1 MLLNFR
7 TILKDQDGLWRYLWG
22 YLRWKEVSSGEDRK
36 KSIGIFT
43 IKRRI
48 LTSWPSE
55 VCKNSACGAKKGR
68 KL

>member
-1 MLLNFR
+1 MVCGG
-7 TILKDQDGLWRYLWG
+7 ICGG

-55 VCKNSACGAKKGR
+55 VCKNFACGAKKGR